1 MQTSENTGQLALRN
15 ILYTTDF
22 SVAAERALPYA
33 REIARCYGSRL
44 YVVHVLRPGADPLV
58 PTSSLKKTAAEA
70 IVQREGGDL
79 EEQLLGILHEIIFLS
94 GKVWQTLNK
103 FIQEKRMDL
112 VVFSTHGRTGFDK
125 VKVGSVA
132 ADIFWNAPCPALIVG
147 PVVST
152 KPREN
157 ATLNRI
163 LYATDFGVESL
174 AAAPYAIS
182 LAQEHRA
189 QLILLHSIESEGDVP
204 AMFDTLRQLVPFGT
218 ELRCEPDR
226 VVEHGAPAGKILE
239 VAVGHGADLIVLG
252 IHGNKG
258 LIQKHLT
265 RSGVFRIVA
274 QAKCPVLIVRA

>member
-1 MQTSENTGQLALRN
+1 
-15 ILYTTDF
+15 
-22 SVAAERALPYA
+22 
-33 REIARCYGSRL
+33 
-44 YVVHVLRPGADPLV
+44 
-58 PTSSLKKTAAEA
+58 
-70 IVQREGGDL
+70 
-79 EEQLLGILHEIIFLS
+79 
-94 GKVWQTLNK
+94 
-103 FIQEKRMDL
+103 
-112 VVFSTHGRTGFDK
+112 
-125 VKVGSVA
+125 VA

-163 LYATDFGVESL
+163 LYATDFGAESL

-189 QLILLHSIESEGDVP
+189 QLILLHSIESEGDVA
-204 AMFDTLRQLVPFGT
+204 AMLDTLRQLVPFGT
-218 ELRCEPDR
+218 ELRCEPDG
-226 VVEHGAPAGKILE
+226 VVERGAPAGKILE

-252 IHGNKG
+252 IHHNKG

-274 QAKCPVLIVRA
+274 QAKCPVLIVRD